1 MSMVLLVWMNAW
13 AFYFPGKAVRKQ
25 TGERHEVARR
35 NEEED
40 V

>member
-1 MSMVLLVWMNAW
+1 MSMVLLFWMNAW

-25 TGERHEVARR
+25 TGEGMKLQKQ
-35 NEEED
+35 EED